1 MQPNPGA
8 KLSARNLNLYYGSF
22 HALKD
27 VNLDVQ
33 PRSITAI
40 IGPSGCGKSTLLRTF
55 NRMNDLVQGA
65 RVEGEVTLD
74 GQNIYAKET
83 SLVTLRKRVGMVFQR
98 PNPFPFSV
106 RENVLFG
113 PHAHGIVGRDRLEEL
128 LERSLKA
135 AGLWDQVADKLD
147 TPALELS
154 LGEQQQLCIARLLAV
169 EPEVIQ
175 KRVVQLNQSLKRT
188 ISLEK
193 GLDNAQ
199 KCVMRFLPSKE
210 PEIEGYEFGFLYR
223 SSEKVGGDFF
233 DFVPLDGDH
242 LGLIIGDVSGHGLD
256 AAILMGICKKVLNL
270 RAKEAGRGSPR
281 EVLLRAHRDLAPDF
295 HRCSFVTALYGIL
308 ELPTGRFTFCRAG
321 HEPPIVFGPDIPP
334 RPIESRG
341 AILGAKIHQGD
352 ELEDKSVEVPPGGY
366 VLLYTDGLPE
376 LMDSRG
382 AVYTRDRLLFS
393 LGQVTPE
400 LSCREALNA
409 ILRSAQGFAE
419 GEPQADD
426 ITTIL
431 FCRRE
436 SER

>member
-1 MQPNPGA
+1 MTVSGIYSRQ
-8 KLSARNLNLYYGSF
+8 LSKEIER
-22 HALKD
+22 
-27 VNLDVQ
+27 
-33 PRSITAI
+33 
-40 IGPSGCGKSTLLRTF
+40 
-55 NRMNDLVQGA
+55 LVQGCRGNLALEFRNMRVNPASGRKFDTSVLGLLKTLREKCEAKNKHFMICSPPPELMDLLTLTGAIDVYPIVGSPGETPVPRA
-65 RVEGEVTLD
+65 RTVPPRGAARPRAGTGGEV
-74 GQNIYAKET
+74 
-83 SLVTLRKRVGMVFQR
+83 
-98 PNPFPFSV
+98 
-106 RENVLFG
+106 
-113 PHAHGIVGRDRLEEL
+113 
-128 LERSLKA
+128 
-135 AGLWDQVADKLD
+135 
-147 TPALELS
+147 
-154 LGEQQQLCIARLLAV
+154 AV

-188 ISLEK
+188 VSLEK

-233 DFVPLDGDH
+233 DFVPLDEDH
-242 LGLIIGDVSGHGLD
+242 LGVIIGDVSGHGLD

-270 RAKEAGRGSPR
+270 RAREVGHSSPR
-281 EVLLRAHRDLAPDF
+281 EALLRAHRDLAPDF
-295 HRCSFVTALYGIL
+295 HRCSFVTALYGIV
-308 ELPTGRFTFCRAG
+308 ELSTGRFTFCRAG
-321 HEPPIVFGPDIPP
+321 HEPPIVFGPDLAP
-334 RPIESRG
+334 RVVGSRG
-341 AILGAKIHQGD
+341 ALLGAQIPKGD
-352 ELEDKSVEVPPGGY
+352 YLEEVSIEIPRGGY

-382 AVYTRDRLLFS
+382 AIYTRQRLLFS

-400 LSCREALNA
+400 LSCREALNV